1 MKQRLGNVLHAKLSE
16 KVALASL
23 YRVNRFAQSV
33 GNIIHRV
40 ALGRQ
45 SQYFSL
51 CLAQGYAFF
60 LFPLVARGGIFK
72 ITALTI
78 LLYDD
83 MSWFIGCCQ
92 RYGAKSKPYSSVI
105 RKEDRGEVMM
115 NQSTMIAIGKMKI
128 IRDGIVQTVP
138 TGNSL
143 KKSKPF
149 LFTSSSI
156 CRSASGTW
164 SIYI

>member
-1 MKQRLGNVLHAKLSE
+1 MKQRFGNVLHAKLSE

-23 YRVNRFAQSV
+23 YSVNRFAQSI

-40 ALGRQ
+40 TLGRQ

-60 LFPLVARGGIFK
+60 LFPLVARGGIF
-72 ITALTI
+72 IIVALAI
-78 LLYDD
+78 LLQDD
-83 MSWFIGCCQ
+83 MSRLIGSCQ
-92 RYGAKSKPYSSVI
+92 RYGAKGEPYSSVI
-105 RKEDRGEVMM
+105 RKKDGGEVMM
-115 NQSTMIAIGKMKI
+115 NQSAMLAIGKMKI
-128 IRDGIVQTVP
+128 IRDGIVQTVAY
-138 TGNSL
+138 GSSL
-143 KKSKPF
+143 KRSNPF